1 MINNIRNYT
10 LDELIDELTKMG
22 EKTFRAKQIY
32 EWLHKHKILS
42 FDEASNIS
50 KELKNKLNDVYDLF
64 FPEIDREFISIDG
77 TKKYLI
83 KLQDGHK
90 IETVLMKY
98 KYGYSI
104 CISSEVGCDMGC
116 KFCAS
121 TIGGMKRNIEVYE
134 LLAQIYLVERH
145 NDINVSN
152 IVIMG
157 TGEPLCNFNNIIKFL
172 TIINSKEGKNL
183 SLRNVTISTCGIVE
197 SINKLADINYQL
209 TLALSLHAP
218 NQKIREKIMPIASR
232 YDIKEVMSAMANY
245 FIKTGRRITFE
256 YCLIKKVNDSV
267 DNAKELIELFKNSF
281 KGKHIDFNVNLIP
294 VNAVRE
300 SGLKRPEVDRIN
312 KFKYILLENKINV
325 TIRRELGADISG
337 SCGQLRAKIK

>member
-1 MINNIRNYT
+1 MINNIRNLT
-10 LDELIDELTKMG
+10 LDELKNELTKIG

-32 EWLHKHKILS
+32 EWLHKHKIVS
-42 FDEASNIS
+42 FDEVTNIS
-50 KELKNKLNDVYDLF
+50 KQFKNKLNEIYDLS

-83 KLQDGHK
+83 KLQDGNK

-98 KYGYSI
+98 RYGYTI

-121 TIGGMKRNIEVYE
+121 TIGGMKRNLEVYE
-134 LLAQIYLVERH
+134 LLAQIYLIEKH
-145 NDINVSN
+145 NDIEISN

-172 TIINSKEGKNL
+172 IIINSKEGKNI

-197 SINKLADINYQL
+197 SINKLADMNYQI

-232 YDIKEVMSAMANY
+232 YNIKEVMSVMANY

-256 YCLIKKVNDSV
+256 YCLIKNVNDSI
-267 DNAKELIELFKNSF
+267 DNAKELIELFKRSF

-294 VNAVRE
+294 VNAVKE

-312 KFKYILLENKINV
+312 KFKDILHENKINV